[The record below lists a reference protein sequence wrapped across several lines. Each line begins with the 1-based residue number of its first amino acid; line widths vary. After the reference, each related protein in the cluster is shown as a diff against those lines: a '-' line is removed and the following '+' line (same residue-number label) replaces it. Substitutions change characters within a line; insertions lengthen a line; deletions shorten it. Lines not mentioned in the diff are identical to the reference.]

1 LILKDIFNS
10 INQTETLVN
19 EALMISYVHL
29 GVADLGL
36 SFAFYA
42 PLMAELGLPLRF
54 HDTEKGWAGWASP
67 SGGRPLLLIGRPFDG
82 APPAPGNGTMLALSA
97 GSRDVVDRCHALA
110 LELGGRYEGAPALR
124 PQYHASYY
132 GAYFRDPD
140 GNKLCVVCHVAAG

>member
-1 LILKDIFNS
+1 
-10 INQTETLVN
+10 
-19 EALMISYVHL
+19 MISHVHL

-82 APPAPGNGTMLALSA
+82 AAPTPGNGTMLALSA
-97 GSRDVVDRCHALA
+97 ESRSVVDRCHALA
-110 LELGGRYEGAPALR
+110 MDLGGLDEGAPGLR
-124 PQYHASYY
+124 PQYHARYY
-132 GAYFRDPD
+132 GGYFRDPD
-140 GNKLCVVCHVAAG
+140 GNKLCVVCHATEG